1 MARIIKAPNVKQEKS
16 YRIVEKEIVLRHADD
31 DAADILAEAHSQEEE
46 ILKSAVEQADGI
58 LTDAEG
64 QVEELRNQAQAEA
77 EAMKEQ
83 ARLQGHQEG
92 VTQGTQEARQQVSTV
107 VQQLQSMIAEGQSI
121 LEGMILNQES
131 DIRQLTVEIVGRVTR
146 QKIETDDEMVV
157 RVAQECIRKA
167 ADRQKLRI
175 LVHPDNQQ
183 KIEEWA
189 PEFSRMFDDI
199 EKLTIESDPRVQP
212 GGVIIES
219 GAGGVDGR
227 IDKQVEILN
236 DVITNS

>member
-1 MARIIKAPNVKQEKS
+1 VARIIKAPNVKQEKP
-16 YRIVEKEIVLRHADD
+16 YRIVETEKVLRHADD
-31 DAADILAEAHSQEEE
+31 DAADIIASAHSQEEE
-46 ILKSAVEQADGI
+46 ILKAAVEQADSI
-58 LTDAEG
+58 ITDAEA
-64 QVEELRNQAQAEA
+64 QVEELRKQAQTEA
-77 EAMKEQ
+77 EAIKEQ
-83 ARLQGHQEG
+83 AKQQGHQEG
-92 VTQGTQEARQQVSTV
+92 LVQGTQEAKKQVSTV
-107 VQQLQSMIAEGQSI
+107 VQQLQSMIAEGQKI
-121 LEGMILNQES
+121 LEGMILDQEA
-131 DIRQLTVEIVGRVTR
+131 DVRQLTVEIVGRVIR
-146 QKIETDDEMVV
+146 QKIETDDEVVV
-157 RVAQECIRKA
+157 RVAQECIRQA

-199 EKLTIESDPRVQP
+199 EKLSIEADPRVQP

-236 DVITNS
+236 DVVINS

>member
-1 MARIIKAPNVKQEKS
+1 MARIIKAPNVKQEKP
-16 YRIVEKEIVLRHADD
+16 YRIVETEKVLRHADD
-31 DAADILAEAHSQEEE
+31 DAADIIAKAHSQEEE

-58 LTDAEG
+58 IADAEG
-64 QVEELRNQAQAEA
+64 QIVEMHSQAQAEA
-77 EAMKEQ
+77 EVIKEQ
-83 ARLQGHQEG
+83 AKQQGHQEG
-92 VTQGTQEARQQVSTV
+92 LVQATKDAKQQVSGV
-107 VQQLQSMIAEGQSI
+107 VQELKNMIAQGQSI
-121 LEGMILNQES
+121 LEGMILDQEE
-131 DIRQLTVEIVGRVTR
+131 DIRKLTVEIVGRVIQ
-146 QKIETDDEMVV
+146 QKIETDDEVVV
-157 RVAQECIRKA
+157 RVAQECIRQA

-199 EKLTIESDPRVQP
+199 EKLSIEADPRVQP

-236 DVITNS
+236 DVVTNS